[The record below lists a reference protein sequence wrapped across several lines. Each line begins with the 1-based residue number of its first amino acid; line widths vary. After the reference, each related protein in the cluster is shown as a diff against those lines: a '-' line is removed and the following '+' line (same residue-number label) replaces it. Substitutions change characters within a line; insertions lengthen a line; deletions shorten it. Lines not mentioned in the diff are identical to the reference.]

1 MAWRSIKQTRAPV
14 HKECHEAGQV
24 ARGGRNPLAGDGIFV
39 GECGMAKASEFERLC
54 RACGSA
60 NDANADHCAACGAE
74 LDAAAKPSEIR
85 FADEDPALTHVGPD
99 HRVELTRFETERGDE
114 ADLAC
119 GLLRANG
126 IACELSSTALPGLPA
141 DLIIWVNAQDA
152 RPAWALLEDAQ
163 REASKEKEEDDAA

>member
-1 MAWRSIKQTRAPV
+1 MA
-14 HKECHEAGQV
+14 E
-24 ARGGRNPLAGDGIFV
+24 
-39 GECGMAKASEFERLC
+39 ASESKRAC

-60 NDANADHCAACGAE
+60 NDAGAERCAACGAG
-74 LDAAAKPSEIR
+74 LDAATEEPEAS
-85 FADEDPALTHVGPD
+85 FADEDPALTHVDPD
-99 HRVELTRFETERGDE
+99 NRVELTRFETERGDE

-141 DLIIWVNAQDA
+141 DLIVWVNAQDA